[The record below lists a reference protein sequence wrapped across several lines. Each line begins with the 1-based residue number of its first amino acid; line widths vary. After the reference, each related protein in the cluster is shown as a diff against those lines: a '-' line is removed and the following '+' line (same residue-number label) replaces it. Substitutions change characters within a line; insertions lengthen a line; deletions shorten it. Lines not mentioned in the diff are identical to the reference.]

1 MDYFHSE
8 SSIISEMKDNSIA
21 LVRALLML
29 GLSDREL
36 MAISEHKKAPAGEAG
51 AVSSVKLD

>member
-1 MDYFHSE
+1 MLNNDE
-8 SSIISEMKDNSIA
+8 SNILEAMQDNSIA
-21 LVRALLML
+21 LVRAILML

-51 AVSSVKLD
+51 AVGMWMII